1 VRTVPLKHLSML
13 PLVNGLGEPG
23 EAGESG
29 WPRYVRTTDIGGP
42 RELRRDVFA
51 SLPPALARKAPLNKG
66 DIVMTAAGATVG
78 KSLLYLDDSPA
89 CFAGYLV
96 RCRPRTAVD
105 ARFLS
110 HWTQSDHYWLQI
122 DSGAVRSTIDNFSA
136 SKYRSLL
143 VPWPS
148 ADMRQRIADF
158 LDDQVARLDA
168 ALAEVRAL
176 VHTAELQR
184 TSRLAEAYEDL
195 PSADLLEGRTP
206 TPVVSIRGLTARMLS
221 GGTPATSD
229 PSYWDDE
236 GLPWIAIGDMVDGG
250 TTQATQKGLSPA
262 GLAAARLRPAP
273 PGTVLFAMYASVG
286 KTTVTGVAAAWN
298 QAILGLVPRP
308 DVDPDYLLGWLELA
322 RPSLPAIAR
331 SATQDN
337 LNADQVA
344 RLRVPRRTPAQQ
356 RRIGMVRRGAVGD
369 HAQLLAEA
377 DRFQQLLEERKRA
390 LITACVTGE
399 FDVSTASARAGDAA
413 LAHLPPGLGAGS
425 ANRALR

>member
-23 EAGESG
+23 ENGESG

-78 KSLLYLDDSPA
+78 KSLLYLENSPA

-122 DSGAVRSTIDNFSA
+122 DAGAVRSTIDNFSA

-148 ADMRQRIADF
+148 ADMRRRIADF

-168 ALAEVRAL
+168 AVRA
-176 VHTAELQR
+176 
-184 TSRLAEAYEDL
+184 
-195 PSADLLEGRTP
+195 
-206 TPVVSIRGLTARMLS
+206 ARQ
-221 GGTPATSD
+221 
-229 PSYWDDE
+229 
-236 GLPWIAIGDMVDGG
+236 
-250 TTQATQKGLSPA
+250 TQA
-262 GLAAARLRPAP
+262 
-273 PGTVLFAMYASVG
+273 
-286 KTTVTGVAAAWN
+286 
-298 QAILGLVPRP
+298 
-308 DVDPDYLLGWLELA
+308 
-322 RPSLPAIAR
+322 
-331 SATQDN
+331 
-337 LNADQVA
+337 
-344 RLRVPRRTPAQQ
+344 
-356 RRIGMVRRGAVGD
+356 
-369 HAQLLAEA
+369 
-377 DRFQQLLEERKRA
+377 LLEERAVAAVTHRLTEANGRWRVDPSWSQAPVSAFFALDLGKMLNEERA
-390 LITACVTGE
+390 SGVRLRPYLRNTNVQWDRIDTSDLKEMHFEPGE
-399 FDVSTASARAGDAA
+399 GRVHGRGVRSGGHHVIRWVQV
-413 LAHLPPGLGAGS
+413 
-425 ANRALR
+425 RR